1 MKISKI
7 PKEISQDLLKK
18 IFKNLLKAIGI
29 IIYFMILNL
38 AYSSMK
44 HERLLEDIK
53 VFSGSFLL
61 VGLLC
66 MEKAY
71 KSEKGELVILGIEL
85 LILSFHSLSIIH
97 IITLF
102 NYNFQYYLLTSSY
115 IFAIYYVLKSIIL
128 YTKEKNAYLK
138 SFSDIS
144 EIVKKDKPQKKEA
157 KKRNKGRKREQ

>member
-1 MKISKI
+1 MNFKMKISKI

-128 YTKEKNAYLK
+128 YTKEKNEGAYYVSNLGK
-138 SFSDIS
+138 NLQGQSPVEGYGI
-144 EIVKKDKPQKKEA
+144 
-157 KKRNKGRKREQ
+157 